1 MKLAIKQ
8 QPKCLKFASSQLKN
22 SRDIV
27 LEAVKQDGLVIE
39 YVPEHLKDREI
50 VMEAIKNSKYSCV
63 LQHAPTF
70 SNDKE
75 VILLAAKNSGFS
87 FSYASEKLRSDR
99 EFVLQIVKMKG
110 DSLKD
115 VSKELKKDKEIV
127 MEAVKSNGMAL
138 YYVDHGYFCSDRSFV
153 KELVLLGSSVNSSAF
168 SSRIARE
175 LIHDREFVLECISGA
190 GNSLS
195 FLDYGGSSLVN
206 HSDFVDELIDI
217 QCQYSSA
224 MWTSKDYFNSL
235 NEERQLRIIRIDPV
249 CLEHCKGELKNSRQ
263 LVLDYILQDRK
274 ILESLNDELRNDREI
289 IRLAIKEHYGAL
301 KFASAELQNDKSLL
315 QEALLYDTGNYN
327 YASEELKTDKEILEF
342 LIGRDGCYFEYA
354 PESWKNSRD
363 FVVKAIRNSMS
374 NISDFLGYSLKEDRD
389 LILEYVR
396 RIGSIEEIPQEYK
409 QDRDIVLEAVQ
420 LDGNNLKYASH
431 SLQQDRELLIVAV
444 RNGLSLRNINES
456 ELDREIVYE
465 ACRYDTHPLKY
476 VPEEYRDEEE
486 IVQAIAFSE
495 NASSFEYV
503 SERLRNNIDF
513 IRKLTRINGYL
524 IQYIPKYLRNDR
536 EIALNAIRH
545 GCNYLSEDLQNDK
558 ELILTG
564 LKYSASCYRYASG
577 EMKSDGEVL
586 EALRKWLPPHLNIP
600 FPLNKE
606 MAAIALSIKSLN
618 EFDYTFRDDRQFALL
633 AVNARMMNL
642 MYVSNRLRLDRTF
655 ILEIEPKQFDI
666 LFIPITLRE
675 DREIALKSLELNGR
689 SIMYLSNEL
698 KHEFKNDRE
707 IMLKAIKSDAIA
719 FLFASEEL
727 QHEEEFILECAGV
740 NGKVLQYVPHKFA
753 YNRNVVLKCVQNHE
767 EALQY
772 ASNKFLG
779 DKECVMYASGQG
791 KSFNSF
797 CYASFDMRNDPEIVL
812 KAVQS
817 DVTSLK
823 LASYEI
829 ISDEDFIEKAMDI
842 NIEALCYAHYSL
854 RYNTEFLKRM
864 NKNNRIVESGSKIF
878 RRAIDFN
885 SLLEV

>member
-1 MKLAIKQ
+1 
-8 QPKCLKFASSQLKN
+8 
-22 SRDIV
+22 
-27 LEAVKQDGLVIE
+27 
-39 YVPEHLKDREI
+39 
-50 VMEAIKNSKYSCV
+50 
-63 LQHAPTF
+63 
-70 SNDKE
+70 
-75 VILLAAKNSGFS
+75 
-87 FSYASEKLRSDR
+87 
-99 EFVLQIVKMKG
+99 
-110 DSLKD
+110 
-115 VSKELKKDKEIV
+115 
-127 MEAVKSNGMAL
+127 
-138 YYVDHGYFCSDRSFV
+138 
-153 KELVLLGSSVNSSAF
+153 
-168 SSRIARE
+168 
-175 LIHDREFVLECISGA
+175 
-190 GNSLS
+190 
-195 FLDYGGSSLVN
+195 
-206 HSDFVDELIDI
+206 
-217 QCQYSSA
+217 

-431 SLQQDRELLIVAV
+431 SLQQDRELLIIAV

-558 ELILTG
+558 ETNSG
-564 LKYSASCYRYASG
+564 LFSIRIRRESSKFGIFEALHNRSNVEELKKYSHESLTFNSSLYLSKVSLKTKQFVHKSMIISAVFGTSKAG
-577 EMKSDGEVL
+577 EDFDG
-586 EALRKWLPPHLNIP
+586 
-600 FPLNKE
+600 
-606 MAAIALSIKSLN
+606 N
-618 EFDYTFRDDRQFALL
+618 EFKVFELVGDC
-633 AVNARMMNL
+633 
-642 MYVSNRLRLDRTF
+642 S
-655 ILEIEPKQFDI
+655 
-666 LFIPITLRE
+666 
-675 DREIALKSLELNGR
+675 KSFLGAD
-689 SIMYLSNEL
+689 SIS
-698 KHEFKNDRE
+698 
-707 IMLKAIKSDAIA
+707 
-719 FLFASEEL
+719 
-727 QHEEEFILECAGV
+727 
-740 NGKVLQYVPHKFA
+740 VLQY
-753 YNRNVVLKCVQNHE
+753 E
-767 EALQY
+767 
-772 ASNKFLG
+772 
-779 DKECVMYASGQG
+779 
-791 KSFNSF
+791 
-797 CYASFDMRNDPEIVL
+797 
-812 KAVQS
+812 
-817 DVTSLK
+817 
-823 LASYEI
+823 
-829 ISDEDFIEKAMDI
+829 
-842 NIEALCYAHYSL
+842 
-854 RYNTEFLKRM
+854 RYC
-864 NKNNRIVESGSKIF
+864 
-878 RRAIDFN
+878 
-885 SLLEV
+885 